1 MIPEIKMRLAGYLAR
16 MEENGGA
23 YILVGK
29 PEGKE
34 TTWKT
39 YAWMIGCY

>member
-1 MIPEIKMRLAGYLAR
+1 MEKEIGRAFGTMGEKKRNADSAM
-16 MEENGGA
+16 
-23 YILVGK
+23 VGK

-39 YAWMIGCY
+39 QV

>member
-1 MIPEIKMRLAGYLAR
+1 MRRAGHVAR
-16 MEENGGA
+16 MEERTGA
-23 YILVGK
+23 YIILVEK

-39 YAWMIGCY
+39 QT